1 MLAMLT
7 RMHEVPHRHF
17 GLPGTIR
24 THTTVYTVIFAIA
37 LTAAFDLRQIAALG
51 ALFYLIMDIA
61 IHWGIL
67 RHLRDRISVVPAIVA
82 LSIVLDVVVLGAL
95 VWVKADSDP
104 LVLWVAV
111 AGIAVIWAGE
121 RLFMW
126 SHTRPDGTMD
136 M

>member
-1 MLAMLT
+1 MLT

-24 THTTVYTVIFAIA
+24 IHAMIYTVTLAIV

-51 ALFYLIMDIA
+51 AIFYLVMDIA

-67 RHLRDRISVVPAIVA
+67 RHLRDRITVVPAIVA
-82 LSIVLDVVVLGAL
+82 LAIVLDVVALGAL
-95 VWVKADSDP
+95 IWVKADNDP
-104 LVLWVAV
+104 PVLWVSA
-111 AGIAVIWAGE
+111 AGIAAIWIGE